1 MTARLLVYTRTTD
14 YRHDSIPDA
23 VAALRAFDG
32 VEVDHTEDPSAL
44 ETGLDACAAVVFLS
58 TSGDVLTPAG
68 RDRLAAYVEDG
79 GAFVGVHAAACT
91 EEDWPYYGELLGA
104 RFARHPEYQPGR
116 AVVEDRD
123 HPATRNL
130 PPVWEF
136 TDEWYDFRTNPRA
149 RVRVLLRADEASYD
163 GGGMGEDHP
172 WPGPA
177 SRARAASSTPPSATP
192 RRPTGTPPS
201 SPTCG
206 AASTGRW
213 AGQPRWALGSQGFR
227 VSGCVWRQRA
237 NFSMAAGVT
246 GVKKLTRLPSGSRKS
261 SDRLPQGIV
270 VGPVTKSVTKPVR
283 FW

>member
-23 VAALRAFDG
+23 VAALRTFDG

-44 ETGLDACAAVVFLS
+44 EAGLDACAAVVFLS

-136 TDEWYDFRTNPRA
+136 TDEWYDFRINPRA

-172 WPGPA
+172 LAWT
-177 SRARAASSTPPSATP
+177 REQ
-192 RRPTGTPPS
+192 
-201 SPTCG
+201 G
-206 AASTGRW
+206 AGRVFYT
-213 AGQPRWALGSQGFR
+213 ALGH
-227 VSGCVWRQRA
+227 
-237 NFSMAAGVT
+237 AAEAYRDPAFLAHLRG
-246 GVKKLTRLPSGSRKS
+246 GL
-261 SDRLPQGIV
+261 DWA
-270 VGPVTKSVTKPVR
+270 VGGAT
-283 FW
+283 

>member
-23 VAALRAFDG
+23 VAALRTFDG

-44 ETGLDACAAVVFLS
+44 EAGLDACAAVVFLS

-130 PPVWEF
+130 PPSGSSPTSGTTSAPTPGPECGCCCAP
-136 TDEWYDFRTNPRA
+136 TRRRTTAAAWA
-149 RVRVLLRADEASYD
+149 RTT
-163 GGGMGEDHP
+163 P

-213 AGQPRWALGSQGFR
+213 AGQPRWALGSQGSR

>member
-23 VAALRAFDG
+23 VAALRTFDG

-44 ETGLDACAAVVFLS
+44 EAGLDACAAVVFLS

-172 WPGPA
+172 LAWT
-177 SRARAASSTPPSATP
+177 REQ
-192 RRPTGTPPS
+192 
-201 SPTCG
+201 G
-206 AASTGRW
+206 AGRVFYT
-213 AGQPRWALGSQGFR
+213 ALGH
-227 VSGCVWRQRA
+227 
-237 NFSMAAGVT
+237 AAEAYRDPAFLAHLRG
-246 GVKKLTRLPSGSRKS
+246 GL
-261 SDRLPQGIV
+261 DWA
-270 VGPVTKSVTKPVR
+270 VGGAT
-283 FW
+283 